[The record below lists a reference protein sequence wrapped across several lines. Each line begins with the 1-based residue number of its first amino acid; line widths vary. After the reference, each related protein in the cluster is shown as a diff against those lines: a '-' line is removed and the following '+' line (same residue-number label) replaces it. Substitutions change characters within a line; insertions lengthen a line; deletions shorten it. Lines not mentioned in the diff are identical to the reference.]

1 MSVKSTGPSN
11 QPADQE
17 ALKPAW
23 RANLLAVVAVI
34 LVGLNLRMGIASASP
49 LFHDLQELMGYGT
62 FVASLLPTIP
72 VLCFAVAGA
81 ATSTVLRRT
90 GLELGIA
97 LSLLMLAAGLALRVA
112 DSTWAL
118 LGGTVVGM
126 CGLAVCNVAMP
137 SFIRQYHGNRAAS
150 MTAAYTTTMSIGA
163 TLASSI
169 SVPLAAKAG
178 SPTTALALWAIPAFM
193 ALLVFIPLAFSSK
206 RATVSP
212 GAHVSP
218 WALLAT
224 RKGLLFTTVFGIQSL
239 LVYTVVS
246 WLPHILIS
254 RGLEPVAA
262 GLMLGIVQGVS
273 ILAVL
278 AVLWMASKP
287 GLQRAA
293 FVLTA
298 SCSVLGFTALLF
310 LPVELSLLTSL
321 LIGLGFGVFP
331 LVMLMLS
338 RSGGSAE
345 ETTALSTV
353 AQSVGYLIAAI
364 GPFALGIMQGALG
377 SWTAGLVIILACA
390 VVQLLFC
397 YKLGGLRQDHES
409 RHLVEVDAA
418 SEKGQA

>member
-1 MSVKSTGPSN
+1 MIANSSDSVLPPTANAPRKSPWLAG
-11 QPADQE
+11 
-17 ALKPAW
+17 ALAI
-23 RANLLAVVAVI
+23 AAVI

-49 LFHDLQELMGYGT
+49 LFHDLQEMMGYGT
-62 FVASLLPTIP
+62 FIASLLPTIP

-81 ATSTVLRRT
+81 ATSLVIRRT

-97 LSLLMLAAGLALRVA
+97 LSLLLLTAGLALRVV

-118 LGGTVVGM
+118 LAGTVVGM
-126 CGLAVCNVAMP
+126 CGLAICNVAMP
-137 SFIRQYHGNRAAS
+137 SFIREHHGNRAAS

-163 TLASSI
+163 TLASAV
-169 SVPLAAKAG
+169 SVPLAVQAG
-178 SPTTALALWAIPAFM
+178 SPTTALALWAIPAGL
-193 ALLVFIPLAFSSK
+193 ALLVFVPLSISGK
-206 RATVSP
+206 RSAVQKGT
-212 GAHVSP
+212 HVSP
-218 WALLAT
+218 WPLLAT

-254 RGLEPVAA
+254 RGLEPVDA

-273 ILAVL
+273 IPAVMIM
-278 AVLWMASKP
+278 LWMASKP
-287 GLQRAA
+287 TLLRSA
-293 FVLTA
+293 FVLTT
-298 SCSVLGFTALLF
+298 SCSVLGFIALLL
-310 LPVELSLLTSL
+310 LPVELSLISSIF
-321 LIGLGFGVFP
+321 IGLGFGVFP

-364 GPFALGIMQGALG
+364 GPFALGLMQGALG
-377 SWTAGLVIILACA
+377 SWTAGLVIILGFA

-397 YKLGGLRQDHES
+397 YKLGGLRTEADSHQ
-409 RHLVEVDAA
+409 LIEVDGSAEVER
-418 SEKGQA
+418 S

>member
-97 LSLLMLAAGLALRVA
+97 LSLLMLAAGLAPRVA

-338 RSGGSAE
+338 RGGGRP
-345 ETTALSTV
+345 
-353 AQSVGYLIAAI
+353 QKKPRRY
-364 GPFALGIMQGALG
+364 PP
-377 SWTAGLVIILACA
+377 WRNPLAT
-390 VVQLLFC
+390 
-397 YKLGGLRQDHES
+397 
-409 RHLVEVDAA
+409 
-418 SEKGQA
+418 

>member
-1 MSVKSTGPSN
+1 MITNASDSVLPPTANAPGKSPWLAG
-11 QPADQE
+11 
-17 ALKPAW
+17 ALAI
-23 RANLLAVVAVI
+23 AAVI

-49 LFHDLQELMGYGT
+49 LFHDLQEMMGYGT
-62 FVASLLPTIP
+62 FIASLLPTIP

-81 ATSTVLRRT
+81 ATSLVIRRT

-97 LSLLMLAAGLALRVA
+97 LSLLLLTAGLALRIV

-118 LGGTVVGM
+118 LAGTVVGM
-126 CGLAVCNVAMP
+126 CGLAICNVAMP
-137 SFIRQYHGNRAAS
+137 SFIREHHGNRAAS

-163 TLASSI
+163 TLASAI
-169 SVPLAAKAG
+169 SVPLAVKAG
-178 SPTTALALWAIPAFM
+178 SPTTALALWAIPAGL
-193 ALLVFIPLAFSSK
+193 ALLVFVPLSISGK
-206 RATVSP
+206 RSAVQKGT
-212 GAHVSP
+212 HVSP
-218 WALLAT
+218 WPLLAT

-254 RGLEPVAA
+254 RGLEPVDA

-273 ILAVL
+273 IPAVMIM
-278 AVLWMASKP
+278 LWMASKP
-287 GLQRAA
+287 ALLRSA
-293 FVLTA
+293 FVLTT
-298 SCSVLGFTALLF
+298 SCSVLGFIALLL
-310 LPVELSLLTSL
+310 LPVELSLISSV

-345 ETTALSTV
+345 ETTAMSTV

-364 GPFALGIMQGALG
+364 GPFALGLMQGALG
-377 SWTAGLVIILACA
+377 SWTVGLVIILAFA

-397 YKLGGLRQDHES
+397 YKLGGLRTEADSHP
-409 RHLVEVDAA
+409 LIEVDGSAEA
-418 SEKGQA
+418 ERP

>member
-1 MSVKSTGPSN
+1 MIANSSDSVLPPTANAPRKSPWLAG
-11 QPADQE
+11 
-17 ALKPAW
+17 ALAI
-23 RANLLAVVAVI
+23 AAVI

-49 LFHDLQELMGYGT
+49 LFHDLQEMMGYGT
-62 FVASLLPTIP
+62 FIASLLPTIP

-81 ATSTVLRRT
+81 ATSLVIRRT

-97 LSLLMLAAGLALRVA
+97 LSLLLLTAGLALRVV

-118 LGGTVVGM
+118 LAGTVVGM
-126 CGLAVCNVAMP
+126 CGLAICNVAMP
-137 SFIRQYHGNRAAS
+137 SFIREHHGNRAAS

-163 TLASSI
+163 TLASAV
-169 SVPLAAKAG
+169 SVPLAVQVG
-178 SPTTALALWAIPAFM
+178 SPTTALALWAIPAGL
-193 ALLVFIPLAFSSK
+193 ALLVFVPLSIAGK
-206 RATVSP
+206 RSAVQKGT
-212 GAHVSP
+212 HVSP
-218 WALLAT
+218 WPLLAT

-254 RGLEPVAA
+254 RGLEPVDA

-273 ILAVL
+273 IPAVMIM
-278 AVLWMASKP
+278 LWMASKP
-287 GLQRAA
+287 TLLRSA
-293 FVLTA
+293 FVLTT
-298 SCSVLGFTALLF
+298 SCSVLGFIALLL
-310 LPVELSLLTSL
+310 LPVELSLISSIF
-321 LIGLGFGVFP
+321 IGLGFGVFP

-364 GPFALGIMQGALG
+364 GPFALGLMQGALG
-377 SWTAGLVIILACA
+377 SWTAGLVIILGFA

-397 YKLGGLRQDHES
+397 YKLGGLRTEADSHQ
-409 RHLVEVDAA
+409 LIEVDGSAEVER
-418 SEKGQA
+418 S

>member
-1 MSVKSTGPSN
+1 M
-11 QPADQE
+11 
-17 ALKPAW
+17 W
-23 RANLLAVVAVI
+23 RANLLAVVVVI

-90 GLELGIA
+90 GIEFGIA
-97 LSLLMLAAGLALRVA
+97 LSLLMLTAGLALRVV

-118 LGGTVVGM
+118 LAGTVIGM

-137 SFIRQYHGNRAAS
+137 SFIRQYHGTRAAS

-163 TLASSI
+163 TLASSL
-169 SVPLAAKAG
+169 SVPLASRTG
-178 SPTTALALWAIPAFM
+178 SPTTALALWTIPALI
-193 ALLVFIPLAFSSK
+193 ALLFFMPLAFSN
-206 RATVSP
+206 RRGTITR

-254 RGLEPVAA
+254 RGLEPIAA

-273 ILAVL
+273 IFAVL

-287 GLQRAA
+287 GLLRTA

-310 LPVELSLLTSL
+310 LPVEFSLLTSL

-364 GPFALGIMQGALG
+364 GPFALGLMQGALEG
-377 SWTAGLVIILACA
+377 WTTGLVIILACA

-397 YKLGGLRQDHES
+397 YKLGGLRLENDS
-409 RHLVEVDAA
+409 RQLVEVDTT
-418 SEKGQA
+418 STKGQQ

>member
-1 MSVKSTGPSN
+1 MITNASDSVLPPTANAPGKSPWLAG
-11 QPADQE
+11 
-17 ALKPAW
+17 ALAI
-23 RANLLAVVAVI
+23 AAVI

-49 LFHDLQELMGYGT
+49 LFHDLQEMMGYGT
-62 FVASLLPTIP
+62 FIASLLPTIP

-81 ATSTVLRRT
+81 ATSLVIRRT

-97 LSLLMLAAGLALRVA
+97 LSLLLLTAGLALRIV

-118 LGGTVVGM
+118 LAGTVVGM
-126 CGLAVCNVAMP
+126 CGLAICNVAMP
-137 SFIRQYHGNRAAS
+137 SFIQEHHGNRAAS

-163 TLASSI
+163 TLASAI
-169 SVPLAAKAG
+169 SVPLAVKAG
-178 SPTTALALWAIPAFM
+178 SPTTALALWAIPAGL
-193 ALLVFIPLAFSSK
+193 ALLVFVPLSISGK
-206 RATVSP
+206 RSAVQKGT
-212 GAHVSP
+212 HVSP
-218 WALLAT
+218 WPLLAT

-254 RGLEPVAA
+254 RGLEPVDA

-273 ILAVL
+273 IPAVMIM
-278 AVLWMASKP
+278 LWMASKP
-287 GLQRAA
+287 ALLRSA
-293 FVLTA
+293 FVLTT
-298 SCSVLGFTALLF
+298 SCSVLGFIALLL
-310 LPVELSLLTSL
+310 LPVELSLISSV

-345 ETTALSTV
+345 ETTAMSTV

-364 GPFALGIMQGALG
+364 GPFALGLMQGALG
-377 SWTAGLVIILACA
+377 SWTVGLVIILAFA

-397 YKLGGLRQDHES
+397 YKLGGLRTEADSHP
-409 RHLVEVDAA
+409 LIEVDGSAEA
-418 SEKGQA
+418 ERP

>member
-1 MSVKSTGPSN
+1 MIANSSDSVLPPTANAPRKSPWLAG
-11 QPADQE
+11 
-17 ALKPAW
+17 ALAI
-23 RANLLAVVAVI
+23 AAVI

-49 LFHDLQELMGYGT
+49 LFHDLQEMMGYGT
-62 FVASLLPTIP
+62 FIASLLPTIP

-81 ATSTVLRRT
+81 ATSLVIRRT

-97 LSLLMLAAGLALRVA
+97 LSLLLLTAGLALRVV

-118 LGGTVVGM
+118 LAGTVVGM

-137 SFIRQYHGNRAAS
+137 SFIREHHGNRAAS

-163 TLASSI
+163 TLASAV
-169 SVPLAAKAG
+169 SVPLAVQAG
-178 SPTTALALWAIPAFM
+178 SPTTALALWAIPAGL
-193 ALLVFIPLAFSSK
+193 ALLVFVPLSISGK
-206 RATVSP
+206 RSAVQK

-218 WALLAT
+218 WPLLAT
-224 RKGLLFTTVFGIQSL
+224 RRGLLFTTVFGIQSL

-254 RGLEPVAA
+254 RGLEPVDA

-273 ILAVL
+273 IPAVMIM
-278 AVLWMASKP
+278 LWMASKP
-287 GLQRAA
+287 TLLRSA
-293 FVLTA
+293 FVLTT
-298 SCSVLGFTALLF
+298 SCSVLGFIALLL
-310 LPVELSLLTSL
+310 LPVELSLISSIF
-321 LIGLGFGVFP
+321 IGLGFGVFP

-364 GPFALGIMQGALG
+364 GPFALGLMQGALG
-377 SWTAGLVIILACA
+377 SWTAGLVIILAFA

-397 YKLGGLRQDHES
+397 YKLGGLRTEADSHQ
-409 RHLVEVDAA
+409 LIEVDGSA
-418 SEKGQA
+418 EVERR

>member
-1 MSVKSTGPSN
+1 MPASSVTRPAPWITGT
-11 QPADQE
+11 
-17 ALKPAW
+17 
-23 RANLLAVVAVI
+23 LAVVAVV

-49 LFHDLQELMGYGT
+49 LFHELQELLGYGT

-81 ATSTVLRRT
+81 ATSVLIRRT

-97 LSLLMLAAGLALRVA
+97 LSLVLLTAGLALRVV

-118 LGGTVVGM
+118 LAGTVVGM

-137 SFIRQYHGNRAAS
+137 SFIREHHGHRSAS

-163 TLASSI
+163 TFASAV
-169 SVPLAAKAG
+169 SVPLAVQVG
-178 SPTTALALWAIPAFM
+178 SPTTALALWAIPASL
-193 ALLVFIPLAFSSK
+193 ALVAFIPLAFAGGRGK
-206 RATVSP
+206 TTT

-218 WALLAT
+218 WPLLAT
-224 RKGLLFTTVFGIQSL
+224 GKGLLFTAVFGVQSL

-254 RGLEPVAA
+254 RGLEPAAA

-273 ILAVL
+273 IPAVMIL
-278 AVLWMASKP
+278 LWMAAKP
-287 GLQRAA
+287 HLLRPA

-298 SCSVLGFTALLF
+298 SCSVLGFLTLLV
-310 LPVELSLLTSL
+310 LPVTLSLISAV
-321 LIGLGFGVFP
+321 LIGLGFGIFP

-338 RSGGSAE
+338 RSGETAA

-353 AQSVGYLIAAI
+353 AQSVGYLIAAV
-364 GPFALGIMQGALG
+364 GPFALGLLQGVLG
-377 SWTAGLVIILACA
+377 SWTVGLVIVLVLA
-390 VVQLLFC
+390 VIQLVFC
-397 YKLGGLRQDHES
+397 YKLGGLRTDADRRQ
-409 RHLVEVDAA
+409 LIEVDGAA
-418 SEKGQA
+418 PEARS